1 MYHATPLFYQ
11 LMNDTPG
18 RVGHALLK
26 PPADPRQ
33 YFLDILE
40 NDEQDSVAFPFWKTI
55 RGWYSARDLPN
66 LFLVHFNDLKAD
78 LSGEIQRI
86 AEFLDINV
94 SEATLKDITGHCT
107 FEYMKSHAVEVSPP
121 QSEFAFEGGA
131 DRFVYKGS
139 NGRWKE
145 VLSADDVKLY
155 EEKAVEELGE
165 DCARWL
171 ANGRKA

>member
-1 MYHATPLFYQ
+1 
-11 LMNDTPG
+11 
-18 RVGHALLK
+18 
-26 PPADPRQ
+26 
-33 YFLDILE
+33 
-40 NDEQDSVAFPFWKTI
+40 
-55 RGWYSARDLPN
+55 
-66 LFLVHFNDLKAD
+66 
-78 LSGEIQRI
+78 
-86 AEFLDINV
+86 
-94 SEATLKDITGHCT
+94 
-107 FEYMKSHAVEVSPP
+107 MKSHAVEVSPP